1 MSRTRSY
8 ERALEEMNMP
18 QLPYF
23 VKGGYG
29 ELLTASAAL
38 IGQLF
43 GMQQT
48 AKQQE
53 LYIEEQGELARQQ
66 SLTQEALAKEESKR
80 AQIHAKNMPLYLIGG
95 LVTLVVVGL
104 VLKRK

>member
-1 MSRTRSY
+1 MSNTRSY

-18 QLPYF
+18 QVPYY

-29 ELLTASAAL
+29 ELLTAGAAL
-38 IGQLF
+38 VGQLF

-53 LYIEEQGELARQQ
+53 LYMEEQAELARQQ
-66 SLTQEALAKEESKR
+66 SLTQAAIEKEKARRS
-80 AQIHAKNMPLYLIGG
+80 QIHAKNMPLYLLGG
-95 LVTLVVVGL
+95 LGSLVVIGL
-104 VLKRK
+104 VLRRD